1 MFLSMFFHQPEN
13 LGVCPNEMYKCR

>member
-1 MFLSMFFHQPEN
+1 MFFHQPEN